1 MQVLKVVTEITGR
14 ETRED
19 DTFSF
24 DGFLFVGLGNQVS
37 NYTIHIAIQKVI
49 SLILLL
55 TI

>member
-1 MQVLKVVTEITGR
+1 MQVLKVVTGTTGR
-14 ETRED
+14 ETQED

-24 DGFLFVGLGNQVS
+24 DGFLFMGLGNQVS
-37 NYTIHIAIQKVI
+37 NYTIHLSFQKVI